1 MIIVAGEADKI
12 VVMNVYGIEPDRIVV
27 IPNYVDTT
35 RFRPLTDVL
44 SEPGHVTFVGRLED
58 QKNAIS
64 FIQSLRGLRGV
75 HATIV
80 GEGSLRPVLEQ
91 LVDVDDLDV
100 TFLGT
105 VPNEELPLL
114 LNRSQVF
121 VLASHYEGNPK
132 VLFEAMACGVP
143 VIATQ
148 VPGVDGVLVHG
159 ETAFLCGTSATEL
172 HNALEEVLSNSIL
185 RNQLRENGLR
195 YVRAHRSLD
204 RVVEQEFS
212 VFSDLS

>member
-1 MIIVAGEADKI
+1 M
-12 VVMNVYGIEPDRIVV
+12 
-27 IPNYVDTT
+27 
-35 RFRPLTDVL
+35 
-44 SEPGHVTFVGRLED
+44 
-58 QKNAIS
+58 
-64 FIQSLRGLRGV
+64 
-75 HATIV
+75 
-80 GEGSLRPVLEQ
+80 SLRPVLEQ
-91 LVDVDDLDV
+91 LVEADNLDV

-185 RNQLRENGLR
+185 RNQLIENGLG
-195 YVRAHRSLD
+195 YVRTHRSLD